1 VPKVTGSPSGLN
13 FDHGRHLGFRHSCRH
28 LGFLHPG
35 SPMASVGA
43 EDPVNPVAG
52 LDMDLSVSWKR
63 LAGGPLLG

>member
-1 VPKVTGSPSGLN
+1 
-13 FDHGRHLGFRHSCRH
+13 
-28 LGFLHPG
+28 
-35 SPMASVGA
+35 MASVGA